1 MGEKMAKPTWL
12 RIAAAVILGGVVGGI
27 LFFIATLVIGVIN
40 NQMGIAIPIN
50 LQIAENVLSLGLLIL
65 LMGLSIAYF
74 WWKVETTPPSEPET
88 PEIPESEM
96 PED

>member
-1 MGEKMAKPTWL
+1 MGENTAKPTWL
-12 RIAAAVILGGVVGGI
+12 RVAAAVILGGVVGGI

-40 NQMGIAIPIN
+40 NQMGMAIPIN

>member
-1 MGEKMAKPTWL
+1 MDEKMAKPTWL
-12 RIAAAVILGGVVGGI
+12 RIAAAIILGGMVGGI

-40 NQMGIAIPIN
+40 NLMGMAIPIN
-50 LQIAENVLSLGLLIL
+50 FQIAENVLSLGLLIL